1 MTRIDD
7 LSLSG
12 VADPEWFDDALRRV
26 ATEPESIV
34 ELFPAVG
41 RHCGRGEHT
50 GVTAGA
56 TRQMNQAK
64 PAGWRVD
71 DAARVM
77 LLRTVPLGGSVL
89 AEVVDGLYRFGDA
102 DEKRGVLLALATLD
116 LPADMTCALLD
127 DAIRT
132 NDSRLLAAALG
143 PAAACLTAPMW
154 RQAVLK
160 CVFSGVP
167 LHNVADLDAR
177 ADAEL
182 ATMLDGLVREREAA
196 GRTVPD
202 DAMALFRRLTTAT
215 KPDAGTTAPE
225 A

>member
-1 MTRIDD
+1 MTRINE
-7 LSLSG
+7 LSVALTG
-12 VADPEWFDDALRRV
+12 VADPAWFDNALRRV
-26 ATEPESIV
+26 ASEPESIV
-34 ELFPAVG
+34 EVFPAVG
-41 RHCGRGEHT
+41 RHCGRGERS
-50 GVTAGA
+50 GLAAADA
-56 TRQMNQAK
+56 TTHSNRAQ

-71 DAARVM
+71 DAARVI
-77 LLRTVPLGGSVL
+77 LLRALPLNGSVL
-89 AEVVDGLYRFGDA
+89 AEVVEGLYRFGDP
-102 DEKRGVLLALATLD
+102 DEKRGVLLALAALA
-116 LPADMTCALLD
+116 LPADVTRALLD

-160 CVFSGVP
+160 CVFTGVP
-167 LHNVADLDAR
+167 LHNVADLEVR

-215 KPDAGTTAPE
+215 DA
-225 A
+225 

>member
-1 MTRIDD
+1 MTRINE
-7 LSLSG
+7 LSMALTG
-12 VADPEWFDDALRRV
+12 VADPAWFDNALRRV
-26 ATEPESIV
+26 ASEPESIV
-34 ELFPAVG
+34 EVFPAVG
-41 RHCGRGEHT
+41 RHCGRGECS
-50 GVTAGA
+50 GLAADA
-56 TRQMNQAK
+56 TTQSNPAQ

-71 DAARVM
+71 DAARVI
-77 LLRTVPLGGSVL
+77 LLRALPLNGSVL
-89 AEVVDGLYRFGDA
+89 AEVVEGLYRFGDA
-102 DEKRGVLLALATLD
+102 DEKRGVLLALAALD
-116 LPADMTCALLD
+116 VPTDVTRALLD

-167 LHNVADLDAR
+167 LHNVADIDVR

-215 KPDAGTTAPE
+215 DA
-225 A
+225 

>member
-1 MTRIDD
+1 MTGIDE
-7 LSLSG
+7 LSVALIG
-12 VADPEWFDDALRRV
+12 IADPDWFGNALRRV
-26 ATEPESIV
+26 AAEPESIV

-41 RHCGRGEHT
+41 RHCGRGERS
-50 GVTAGA
+50 GVAAGA
-56 TRQMNQAK
+56 TRHVNQAGA
-64 PAGWRVD
+64 AGWRVD

-77 LLRTVPLGGSVL
+77 LLRAMPLGGSVL

-102 DEKRGVLLALATLD
+102 DEKRGVLLSLANLD
-116 LPADMTCALLD
+116 LPSDVTRALLD

-160 CVFSGVP
+160 CVFTGVP
-167 LHNVADLDAR
+167 LHNVADLEAR

-182 ATMLDGLVREREAA
+182 ATMLDGLVRERQAA

-215 KPDAGTTAPE
+215 DA
-225 A
+225 